1 MEPERAPTRWD
12 TVLKRIATRAC
23 EGLVIWN
30 TYRAVRLS
38 SDVEDLFKL
47 IDDNFLL
54 RSSTAAP
61 TCRTTTTDSSCGSRS
76 HTISGPRM
84 RRPSGSN
91 AGSRCCAARATRTC
105 TADRSGSPAWT
116 APWRGTP
123 RIERRCRWCWAS
135 VPRGERRRA
144 PCWLGRHLVNISD
157 EWNAAGLLTVT
168 GKAWTPQPVRR
179 WCCVHAT
186 PV

>member
-54 RSSTAAP
+54 GSSTAA
-61 TCRTTTTDSSCGSRS
+61 
-76 HTISGPRM
+76 
-84 RRPSGSN
+84 RPVGLQRPVV
-91 AGSRCCAARATRTC
+91 A
-105 TADRSGSPAWT
+105 ADR
-116 APWRGTP
+116 
-123 RIERRCRWCWAS
+123 
-135 VPRGERRRA
+135 
-144 PCWLGRHLVNISD
+144 GRTQS
-157 EWNAAGLLTVT
+157 AGL
-168 GKAWTPQPVRR
+168 G
-179 WCCVHAT
+179 
-186 PV
+186 